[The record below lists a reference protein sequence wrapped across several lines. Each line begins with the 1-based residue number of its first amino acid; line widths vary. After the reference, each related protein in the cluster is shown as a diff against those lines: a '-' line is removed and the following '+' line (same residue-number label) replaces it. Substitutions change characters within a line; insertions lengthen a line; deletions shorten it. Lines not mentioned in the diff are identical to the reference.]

1 MSIKSIV
8 EFEYFTPNT
17 VEEAVELLSKYGS
30 DTKIIAGGTDLIP
43 KLKAQVAT
51 PKYIL
56 SLKNIDALKYMT
68 FDEEAGLGFGAG
80 VPIRKVERFEP
91 VRKYFPA
98 LYEGAHN
105 IASTQI
111 RNAGTLVGNVCN
123 AVPSAD
129 SAPAM
134 LVLGAVVHI
143 VSLRGKRDV
152 PIHEFFT
159 GVCKTVVEP
168 DELVTGITIPM
179 QPANSKSMYLP
190 FTVRRALDLAMVG
203 SAANVTVENGVCTDV
218 RLALG
223 AVATTPKRAYH
234 AEELLKGKTL
244 TEALIEQ
251 AAVVASEEDCAP
263 ITDLRAT
270 REYRKE
276 LVRVLTRDAIKACL

>member
-17 VEEAVELLSKYGS
+17 VEEAVALLAKYGK
-30 DTKIIAGGTDLIP
+30 DAKIIAGGTDLIP
-43 KLKAQVAT
+43 KMKAQVLT
-51 PKYIL
+51 PKCII
-56 SLKNIDALKYMT
+56 SLKRIEELKYLT
-68 FDEEAGLGFGAG
+68 FDEGRGLEFGAG
-80 VPIRKVERFEP
+80 VPIRRVENFEP
-91 VRKYFPA
+91 VKKYFPA

-129 SAPAM
+129 SAPGM
-134 LVLGAVVHI
+134 LVLGAVLHL
-143 VSLRGKRDV
+143 VSVRGKRNV

-203 SAANVTVENGVCTDV
+203 SAANVTVEDGVCADI
-218 RLALG
+218 RIALG
-223 AVATTPKRAYH
+223 AVAVTPKRAYH
-234 AEELLKGKTL
+234 AEEVLRGQKL
-244 TEALIEQ
+244 TAALIER
-251 AAVVASEEDCAP
+251 AAIVASEEDGAP
-263 ITDLRAT
+263 ITDLRASK
-270 REYRKE
+270 EYRKE
-276 LVRVLTRDAIKACL
+276 LVRVLTRDAIKACI

>member
-30 DTKIIAGGTDLIP
+30 DAKVIAGGTDLIP

-51 PKYIL
+51 PKYII
-56 SLKNIDALKYMT
+56 SLKNIDELKYMT
-68 FDEEAGLGFGAG
+68 FDEEKGLEFGAG
-80 VPIRKVERFEP
+80 VPIRKVECFEP
-91 VRKYFPA
+91 VKKYFPA

-129 SAPAM
+129 SAPGM
-134 LVLGAVVHI
+134 LVLGAVMHI
-143 VSLRGKRDV
+143 VSVRGKRDI

-203 SAANVTVENGVCTDV
+203 SAANVTIEGGVCTDIKI
-218 RLALG
+218 ALG
-223 AVATTPKRAYH
+223 AVAITPKRAYH
-234 AEELLKGKTL
+234 AEKLLKGKVL
-244 TEALIEQ
+244 TEALIDQ

-270 REYRKE
+270 KEYRKE